1 MQHRRQQSRGVSLV
15 EAMVALAIM
24 GFGMLAVVGV
34 QATMRL
40 NADIAKQRSE
50 ATRFGQEEMEK
61 LRAFIAVDDTPGER
75 TWAGSIVDGAA
86 TDAVGLNATYRITRA
101 VQVYNN
107 NNPPA
112 KALTVTVS
120 WTDRADQPQQVMMR
134 SVIAAAAPALSG
146 TLAIR
151 PGTASVAPVRRP
163 FRRHPSIPV
172 IARDFGNGGSGF
184 VPPWQ
189 SRYVF
194 VFNNVTGVITGVCDF
209 GFTGSGLTNDT
220 ITPSDVASC
229 DNNTQAQ
236 LLSGFVRFWRD
247 AGGGDLTAADVED
260 PPGPSLRLRM
270 RLTLTSTGHPT
281 GTFCIDDA
289 SGTSTALFNQTLPH
303 ATYFCVIRSNTPTL
317 WSGTTEIEAQ
327 DTDTAGGE
335 IDWHI
340 SASAGGPADEPP
352 FRICRY
358 TPAASD
364 SDPVANRD
372 HPRNYADV
380 SGNLTNQNFVAIP
393 SSKQCPTDV
402 PADPASGDLVNS
414 NTLQHQPTT

>member
-1 MQHRRQQSRGVSLV
+1 MQQSKNQSRGVSLV

-50 ATRFGQEEMEK
+50 ATRYGQEEMEK
-61 LRAFIAVDDTPGER
+61 LRAFTAIDDTPGER
-75 TWAGSIVDGAA
+75 TWAGSIVAGAA
-86 TDAVGLNATYRITRA
+86 ADVVGLNATYRISRA
-101 VQVYNN
+101 VQTYA
-107 NNPPA
+107 NPPA
-112 KALTVTVS
+112 KALTITVS
-120 WTDRADQPQQVMMR
+120 WNDRTDQPQQVTMR

-146 TLAIR
+146 TLSVR
-151 PGTASVAPVRRP
+151 PGTAAAGPVRRP
-163 FRRHPSIPV
+163 FRRHTSIPV
-172 IARDFGNGGSGF
+172 MARDFGNGSSGF

-209 GFTGSGLTNDT
+209 GFSGSGLTNDT
-220 ITPSDVASC
+220 ITQSDVASC
-229 DNNTQAQ
+229 SSNTQAQ

-247 AGGGDLTAADVED
+247 PSGPALTAADVED
-260 PPGPSLRLRM
+260 PAGPALRLRM

-289 SGTSTALFNQTLPH
+289 SGASTALFNQTLLH
-303 ATYFCVIRSNTPTL
+303 VTYFCVIPSNTPAL
-317 WSGTTEIEAQ
+317 WSGRTEIEAQ
-327 DTDTAGGE
+327 DTNTAGGD

-340 SASAGGPADEPP
+340 SDIAAGPVDEPP

-358 TPAASD
+358 TPATND

-402 PADPASGDLVNS
+402 PADPANGDLVNS
-414 NTLQHQPTT
+414 NTLQHQPAT